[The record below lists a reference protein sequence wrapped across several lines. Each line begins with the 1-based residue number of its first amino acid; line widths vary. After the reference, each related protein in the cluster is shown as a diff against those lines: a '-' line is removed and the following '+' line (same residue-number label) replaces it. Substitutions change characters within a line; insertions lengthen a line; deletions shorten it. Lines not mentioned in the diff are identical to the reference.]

1 MYAQIP
7 TMVKE
12 YVFEL
17 LSKKDKKEEKSE
29 NEIS

>member
-7 TMVKE
+7 AMVKE

-17 LSKKDKKEEKSE
+17 LSKKTTKEEKFE
-29 NEIS
+29 NENS